1 MNQKEK
7 TITKDFGKRLINFKN
22 YYMVNVF
29 KSSKRTLKFKPLI
42 HYNVSFYPLN
52 HWFHH

>member
-7 TITKDFGKRLINFKN
+7 TIIKDSGKQLINFKN
-22 YYMVNVF
+22 YYMEDAS

-42 HYNVSFYPLN
+42 RYNVFFYLLSR
-52 HWFHH
+52 